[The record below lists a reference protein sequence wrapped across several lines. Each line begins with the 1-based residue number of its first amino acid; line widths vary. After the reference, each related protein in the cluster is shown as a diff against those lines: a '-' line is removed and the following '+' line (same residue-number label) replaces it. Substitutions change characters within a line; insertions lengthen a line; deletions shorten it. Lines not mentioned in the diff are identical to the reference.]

1 MGFQETFK
9 ISEIQNEM
17 SRLKNKHHKNLKTE
31 DLRKIAQI
39 YMEKNVVFC
48 LNFITERRLQ

>member
-31 DLRKIAQI
+31 DLRKQL
-39 YMEKNVVFC
+39 K
-48 LNFITERRLQ
+48 FIWRKMLSFV